1 MINVCLRKH
10 GFYLLGIV
18 LFAFVINLGTAFND
32 VMIRMKQPL
41 FQQVLVATVVMLYL
55 YLYSIQKIYHY
66 LFFDAA
72 WFISLN
78 PVVKGGLFVIVSAGL
93 ITLIH
98 ISILNFLLAQRN
110 HGSILTFD
118 YFITDFWFFFVPLL
132 SYVIVLYL
140 KPYTLLFKLPEI
152 NTDEISVDN
161 DPVDQEIQQSIITPL
176 EINQKDELINIWRMS
191 RVKSFVFDYFQK
203 FSEKEKAH
211 LDDQIPLWKVVM
223 LEKSEMVTFGYFIN
237 GEKWGLDHMD
247 DSILSNPWLVKISQ
261 NCYVNML
268 YVIEGLSRRSQLK
281 MKLKKENALSKEV
294 TFELVMLHEE
304 IRKIMEKTTGSDRLE
319 KLLMITRRMKVNYKK
334 FWDKEALSV
343 LDENKLMANVGTI
356 HGKAQ

>member
-1 MINVCLRKH
+1 MINVYLRKH
-10 GFYLLGIV
+10 VFYLLGIV

-55 YLYSIQKIYHY
+55 YLFCIQKIYHY

-72 WFISLN
+72 WFIKLN
-78 PVVKGGLFVIVSAGL
+78 PVVKGGLFVIVSVGL

-98 ISILNFLLAQRN
+98 VSILNFLLAQRN
-110 HGSILTFD
+110 HGSVLTFD
-118 YFITDFWFFFVPLL
+118 YFTTDFWFFFVPLL

-140 KPYTLLFKLPEI
+140 KPHALLFKLPEI
-152 NTDEISVDN
+152 NTDEMSVDN
-161 DPVDQEIQQSIITPL
+161 DHVDREMQQSIITPL
-176 EINQKDELINIWRMS
+176 EINREDELLNIWRMS

-211 LDDQIPLWKVVM
+211 LEDHIPLWKVVM

-281 MKLKKENALSKEV
+281 MKLKKENGLSKEV
-294 TFELVMLHEE
+294 NFELVVLEEE
-304 IRKIMEKTTGSDRLE
+304 IRKIMEKTTESDRLE

-343 LDENKLMANVGTI
+343 LDENKLMASVGTI